1 MAGVCVMQAELVT
14 SLLSRLVPV
23 WGELGPTQGEGLRH
37 AVFRLALAFCCL
49 DTKSSS
55 PIVKYVSFQ
64 SVAQANLLWNEGLVR
79 GLRGWSRVAH
89 CQVGAL
95 PGDK

>member
-1 MAGVCVMQAELVT
+1 MHSYTCILFACVLQAELVT

-37 AVFRLALAFCCL
+37 ALFRLALAFCCL

-55 PIVKYVSFQ
+55 PIVK
-64 SVAQANLLWNEGLVR
+64 
-79 GLRGWSRVAH
+79 
-89 CQVGAL
+89 
-95 PGDK
+95 